1 MVTMNSLQANMN
13 SQPGAAVP
21 PMIVP
26 RPRTAENE
34 PSPLPGMI
42 GNSAAMREVFNLARL
57 AAPSKASVLIFGETG
72 TGKELVARAIWQLSN
87 RAEKPY
93 VRVNCG
99 ALHENLLESELFGH
113 VKGSFTGAIE
123 NKIGRFAA
131 AHQGTIF
138 LDEVN
143 SMSAA
148 LQVKLLRVLQE
159 GTFERVGDTQVQSV
173 DVRVIA
179 ASNELLRP
187 KIAAGQ
193 FREDLY
199 FRLNVVPIF
208 LPPLCNR
215 KEDIEPLARFFLEKH
230 SRANGFETPE
240 LTEEL
245 LRELQGGEWPGN
257 IRELENVIE
266 RLVVLSRGGPAPAG
280 VLHLDQP
287 RFPFRGLAESA
298 DDDVPALLRRAVR
311 LTVDGAGA
319 GSEGLY
325 GQFIQVAERE
335 LLTHVMAL
343 ADGVQS
349 KAAKML
355 GINRNT
361 LAKKLGEVDTNDEP
375 DFVI

>member
-1 MVTMNSLQANMN
+1 MPLANN
-13 SQPGAAVP
+13 LQPGTECSSGAV
-21 PMIVP
+21 
-26 RPRTAENE
+26 TAPDFSPHPLVVGRE
-34 PSPLPGMI
+34 PTALPGMI
-42 GNSAAMREVFNLARL
+42 GSSKAMLEVFNLARL
-57 AAPSKASVLIFGETG
+57 AARSKASVLIFGETG
-72 TGKELVARAIWQLSN
+72 TGKELVARAIWQLSD

-113 VKGSFTGAIE
+113 LKGSFTGAIE
-123 NKIGRFAA
+123 NKVGRFEA
-131 AHQGTIF
+131 AHRGTIF

-159 GTFERVGDTQVQSV
+159 GTFERVGDTQVQCV

-187 KIAAGQ
+187 KIVAGQ

-208 LPPLCNR
+208 LPPLSAR
-215 KEDIEPLARFFLEKH
+215 KEDIEPLAKFFLELH
-230 SRANGFETPE
+230 SRENGFPAPE
-240 LTEEL
+240 LTDEM
-245 LRELQGGEWPGN
+245 LRELKASEWPGN

-266 RLVVLSRGGPAPAG
+266 RLVVLARGGPVPLSVLRLDRPCFHFRTPSGPASNDR
-280 VLHLDQP
+280 VSLI
-287 RFPFRGLAESA
+287 
-298 DDDVPALLRRAVR
+298 RRAVH
-311 LTVDGAGA
+311 LAVDAEEGA
-319 GSEGLY
+319 LY
-325 GQFIQVAERE
+325 SNFIQMAERE
-335 LLTHVMAL
+335 LVHHVLAL
-343 ADGVQS
+343 ADGVQT

-361 LAKKLGEVDTNDEP
+361 LAKKLGESDGSEYEP
-375 DFVI
+375 EFVI